1 MMIEKELKMT
11 EYTKVEELQSHYS
24 DFHKD
29 VHGFRPRS
37 ATDEQWNSEEWLS
50 GEIDGL
56 HAYLKML
63 GDTFEGRE
71 QLREMGFCTDDK
83 EADEEFAAAEIR
95 ARDEEEARYQ
105 EAGRMD
111 AVLAELLAPPTEA
124 EQFEMD
130 MK

>member
-1 MMIEKELKMT
+1 MR
-11 EYTKVEELQSHYS
+11 EYTKLEDLQSCYS
-24 DFHKD
+24 DFYKD

-37 ATDEQWNSEEWLS
+37 STDEQWNSEEWLS
-50 GEIDGL
+50 GEIDSL

-63 GDTFEGRE
+63 GSTPQGRV

-95 ARDEEEARYQ
+95 ERDEEEARYQ

-124 EQFEMD
+124 EQFEME

>member
-1 MMIEKELKMT
+1 MR

-24 DFHKD
+24 DFYKD

-37 ATDEQWNSEEWLS
+37 STDEQWNSEVWLQ

-56 HAYLKML
+56 HAYLKDL
-63 GDTFEGRE
+63 GSTPQGRV

-83 EADEEFAAAEIR
+83 EADKAHSEAE
-95 ARDEEEARYQ
+95 AREREEEEARWH
-105 EAGRMD
+105 EADRQD
-111 AVLAELLAPPTEA
+111 AVLAELLAPPTQA
-124 EQFEMD
+124 EQFEQD

>member
-1 MMIEKELKMT
+1 MR

-37 ATDEQWNSEEWLS
+37 STDEQWNSEEWLS

-56 HAYLKML
+56 HEYLAKL
-63 GDTFEGRE
+63 GSTPSGRV

-83 EADEEFAAAEIR
+83 EADEEYAAAEIR

-105 EAGRMD
+105 EADRQD
-111 AVLAELLAPPTEA
+111 AVLAELLAPPTQA

>member
-1 MMIEKELKMT
+1 MR

-24 DFHKD
+24 DFYKD

-37 ATDEQWNSEEWLS
+37 STDEQWNSEEWLS

-56 HAYLKML
+56 HAYLKDL
-63 GDTFEGRE
+63 GSTPAGRE

-83 EADEEFAAAEIR
+83 EADEEYAAAEIR
-95 ARDEEEARYQ
+95 AREEEEARYQ

-124 EQFEMD
+124 EQIEMD

>member
-1 MMIEKELKMT
+1 MR
-11 EYTKVEELQSHYS
+11 EYTKLEELQSHYS
-24 DFHKD
+24 DFYKD

-37 ATDEQWNSEEWLS
+37 STDEQWTSEEWLS

-63 GDTFEGRE
+63 GSTPEGRV
-71 QLREMGFCTDDK
+71 QLREMGFCTDNK
-83 EADEEFAAAEIR
+83 EADEEWAEAEIR
-95 ARDEEEARYQ
+95 ARDEEEAWYQ

-111 AVLAELLAPPTEA
+111 AELLAPLTEA
-124 EQFEMD
+124 EQIELD

>member
-1 MMIEKELKMT
+1 MR

-24 DFHKD
+24 DFYKD

-37 ATDEQWNSEEWLS
+37 STDEQWNSEEWLS

-56 HAYLKML
+56 HAYIKML
-63 GDTFEGRE
+63 GSTPQGCV

-83 EADEEFAAAEIR
+83 EADEEWAAAEIR
-95 ARDEEEARYQ
+95 ARDEEEARWA
-105 EAGRMD
+105 EADRQD
-111 AVLAELLAPPTEA
+111 AVLAELLAPPTQA
-124 EQFEMD
+124 EQFELD

>member
-1 MMIEKELKMT
+1 MR

-24 DFHKD
+24 DFYKD

-37 ATDEQWNSEEWLS
+37 STDEQWNSEEWLQ

-63 GDTFEGRE
+63 GSTPEGRM

-83 EADEEFAAAEIR
+83 EADEEWAAAEIR
-95 ARDEEEARYQ
+95 ARDEEEARWA
-105 EAGRMD
+105 EADRQD
-111 AVLAELLAPPTEA
+111 AVLAELLAPPTQA
-124 EQFEMD
+124 EQFELD

>member
-1 MMIEKELKMT
+1 MNELT
-11 EYTKVEELQSHYS
+11 SVEELQSYYS

-37 ATDEQWNSEEWLS
+37 STDEQWNSEEWLQ

-63 GDTFEGRE
+63 GTTPQGRVE
-71 QLREMGFCTDDK
+71 LRQMGFCTDDK
-83 EADEEFAAAEIR
+83 ESDKEFFEAEARER
-95 ARDEEEARYQ
+95 AEEEARYH
-105 EAGRMD
+105 EANQMD
-111 AVLAELLAPPTEA
+111 AVLAELLAPLSEA
-124 EQFEMD
+124 EQFELD

>member
-1 MMIEKELKMT
+1 MR

-37 ATDEQWNSEEWLS
+37 STDEQWNSEEWLS

-56 HAYLKML
+56 HAYIKML
-63 GDTFEGRE
+63 GSTPEGRM
-71 QLREMGFCTDDK
+71 QLREMGFCTDDT
-83 EADEEFAAAEIR
+83 EADEEWAAAEIR
-95 ARDEEEARYQ
+95 ARDEEEARWA
-105 EAGRMD
+105 EADRQD
-111 AVLAELLAPPTEA
+111 AVLAELLAPPTQA
-124 EQFEMD
+124 EQFELD

>member
-1 MMIEKELKMT
+1 MS

-24 DFHKD
+24 DFYKD

-37 ATDEQWNSEEWLS
+37 STDEQWNSEEWLQ

-56 HAYLKML
+56 NEYLQTL
-63 GDTFEGRE
+63 GSTEQGRG

-83 EADEEFAAAEIR
+83 EADEEYAAAEIR

-105 EAGRMD
+105 EASRVESWYFG
-111 AVLAELLAPPTEA
+111 
-124 EQFEMD
+124 
-130 MK
+130 

>member
-1 MMIEKELKMT
+1 MR

-37 ATDEQWNSEEWLS
+37 STDEQWNSEEWLS

-56 HAYLKML
+56 HAYLKDL
-63 GDTFEGRE
+63 GSTPAGRV
-71 QLREMGFCTDDK
+71 QLREMGFCTNEK
-83 EADEEFAAAEIR
+83 EEDEEFARAEIR
-95 ARDEEEARYQ
+95 ARDEAEARYQ
-105 EAGRMD
+105 EAGRQD
-111 AVLAELLAPPTEA
+111 AVLAELLAPLTEA

>member
-1 MMIEKELKMT
+1 MR

-24 DFHKD
+24 DFYKD

-37 ATDEQWNSEEWLS
+37 STDEQWNSEEWLS

-56 HAYLKML
+56 HAYIKML
-63 GDTFEGRE
+63 GSTPEGRM

-83 EADEEFAAAEIR
+83 EADEEWAAAEIR
-95 ARDEEEARYQ
+95 ARDEEEARWA
-105 EAGRMD
+105 EADRQD
-111 AVLAELLAPPTEA
+111 AVLAELLAPPTQA
-124 EQFEMD
+124 EQFEME